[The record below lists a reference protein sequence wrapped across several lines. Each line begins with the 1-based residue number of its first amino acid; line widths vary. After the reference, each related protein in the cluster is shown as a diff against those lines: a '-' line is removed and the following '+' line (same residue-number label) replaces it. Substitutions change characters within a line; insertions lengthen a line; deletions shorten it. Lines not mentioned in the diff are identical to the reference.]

1 MVLDG
6 NNKLGLEDEDEEEE
20 EDRINNE
27 YVQQDEDEE
36 VIVVSNI
43 DINCDVESIFNLIRT
58 VLCSFM
64 LFNVVLVR
72 THVLC
77 TDFDTHPLLM
87 VDVSCVLYVV
97 WSTSILHHWPAILPS
112 YHLIQHYITTLL
124 HY

>member
-36 VIVVSNI
+36 VIVVSKI
-43 DINCDVESIFNLIRT
+43 DFNCDVESVFNLIRT

-64 LFNVVLVR
+64 LFNVVL
-72 THVLC
+72 
-77 TDFDTHPLLM
+77 FDTHPLLM
-87 VDVSCVLYVV
+87 VDVSCVLCVV
-97 WSTSILHHWPAILPS
+97 LSTSILHHWPAILPS
-112 YHLIQHYITTLL
+112 YHLIQHCITTLL